1 MSKLLDKLNRAA
13 QGESKPFGF
22 ATSASKSALPQILT
36 IAKSQIDVVAKTM
49 PGSNIDAVLLS
60 VADVSKAIDSLKN
73 MGKELEPV
81 IWGIEATTI
90 SKKEA
95 EQLVKIGCDFIL
107 LKLTNPAPALMSDE
121 SLGKLIAVS
130 PSIDDTLI
138 RAMSMLNI
146 DVVVINE
153 DANTK
158 TVTLERLMM
167 YNRLAAIVQQPVL
180 ISLPINLAKENLEV
194 LHDTGIKGLILDWT
208 GTATDKKVAEL
219 KKAIDA
225 LPKSKP
231 ARNKKKRFSA
241 TLPSISGPSPEEDDD
256 SEE

>member
-1 MSKLLDKLNRAA
+1 
-13 QGESKPFGF
+13 
-22 ATSASKSALPQILT
+22 
-36 IAKSQIDVVAKTM
+36 M

-60 VADVSKAIDSLKN
+60 VTDVSKAIDALKN

-81 IWGIEATTI
+81 IWGIEAATI

-95 EQLVKIGCDFIL
+95 EQLVKIGCDFIV

-130 PSIDDTLI
+130 PSMDDTMI
-138 RAMSMLNI
+138 RAMSMINV
-146 DVVVINE
+146 DSVVIDE

-158 TVTLERLMM
+158 IVTLERLMM
-167 YNRLAAIVQQPVL
+167 YNRLTAMVQQPVL
-180 ISLPINLAKENLEV
+180 ISLPMNLAKENLEV
-194 LHDTGIKGLILDWT
+194 LHDTGVKGLVLDWA
-208 GTATDKKVAEL
+208 GTATDKKIAEL

-241 TLPSISGPSPEEDDD
+241 TLPSISGPSSEAEDDD
-256 SEE
+256 GDDFEE